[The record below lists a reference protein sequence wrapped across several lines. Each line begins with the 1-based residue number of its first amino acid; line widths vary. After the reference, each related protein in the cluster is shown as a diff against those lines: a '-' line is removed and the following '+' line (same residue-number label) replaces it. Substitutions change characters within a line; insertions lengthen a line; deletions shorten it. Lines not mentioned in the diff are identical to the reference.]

1 MLSCYRIL
9 DLTTEKA
16 FIAGRALSDW
26 GAEVIKIE
34 PPGGDPARFRGLF
47 YKDDP
52 DPEKNLTWF
61 AFNANKK
68 SVTLDITAA
77 KDKELFKKL
86 VKTADAVL
94 ESYPPGYLDKL
105 GLGYKELSKI
115 NPGIVLTS
123 ISGFGQAGPYKD
135 YKDPDI
141 VVRAL
146 GGLIYGAGYDDRP
159 PLTVSYEH
167 THTLGA
173 MNGAAGTMIALA
185 HRVHTGQGQHVEAIT
200 QQALDIVCSAETEG
214 PYALFGQIPSRHGRA
229 RASVTLKDGSTFFN
243 TLLWPC
249 KDGFIALN
257 LLLNPTAA
265 KNNLSMM
272 EYLKKDG
279 IDIGFLEGWA
289 WDRKSWEDMTREQ
302 ADKLMD
308 SLGKFFMN
316 HTKDELLKLAI
327 ANRFQ
332 LGPCNNAADVLKH
345 PSLEARKF
353 WKKIDHPEL
362 GTSLIY
368 PGGAVVSS
376 EKYIGP
382 YRRAPR
388 IGEHNAEILKT
399 LNTSIKTFE
408 KQKKNKNNALNKPF
422 EGVKLVQLCWAGVGV
437 YTCNYLS
444 HYGATTV
451 RVETSTRPDP
461 VRLFAPFAPTNQ
473 PGEPVG
479 LERSAFFSIT
489 HTAPEMGISLNFK
502 TPEGVELFKKL
513 VAWADVVAEGF
524 PAGVMDKLG
533 LDYEGLKKINPQII
547 MFRTCGYGHTG
558 PMADQP
564 GFGSIL
570 TAVTMMDNIVGWPDR
585 PPVSPSTYYTDQL
598 SPMYATLSIMA
609 ALDYRRRTG
618 KGQYIDHAQI
628 ETGLNYMTPLIL
640 DYQANHRE
648 LSVKGNKSDF
658 AAPHGIYPCQGD
670 DRWVAIAITSDEEWQ
685 SFVKAIGSPKWA
697 KEKKYEKA
705 ADRLKYSDELD
716 KLVAEW
722 TFNYPPEAV
731 EDILQTAGV
740 GAGVV
745 ANAKDIDEDP
755 QMNYYHFYRE
765 MDHPYMGKLRYYHPA
780 PIKLSAVETALG
792 RPMLMGEHTDYICT
806 KTLGMT
812 QGKVN
817 SLRKKGVFD

>member
-16 FIAGRALSDW
+16 FIAGRALSDF

-34 PPGGDPARFRGLF
+34 PPGGDPARFHGLF
-47 YKDDP
+47 YKDQV
-52 DPEKNLTWF
+52 DPEKNLNWM
-61 AFNANKK
+61 ALNANKK
-68 SVTLDITAA
+68 SVTLDITTVQGQ
-77 KDKELFKKL
+77 DYFKRL

-94 ESYPPGYLDKL
+94 ESYAPGYLDKL
-105 GLGYKELSKI
+105 GLGYKDLSKI

-123 ISGFGQAGPYKD
+123 ISGFGQEGPYKD

-146 GGLIYGAGYDDRP
+146 GGLIYTAGYEDRP
-159 PLTVSYEH
+159 PLTTSYEH
-167 THTLGA
+167 THIFGA
-173 MNGAAGTMIALA
+173 MNGAAGTVIALA
-185 HRVHTGQGQHVEAIT
+185 QRVHSGLGQHVDAIT
-200 QQALDIVCSAETEG
+200 QQALDVAASAEIEG
-214 PYALFGQIPSRHGRA
+214 PYALFRQVLTRHGRA
-229 RASVTLKDGSTFFN
+229 RASVTLKDGSFYYN
-243 TLLWPC
+243 TLVWSC

-265 KNNLSMM
+265 RNNLSMM

-279 IDIGFLEGWA
+279 INIGFLEGWD
-289 WDRKSWEDMTREQ
+289 WEKKSWGDMTREQ

-316 HTKDELLKLAI
+316 HTKAELLKLAVE
-327 ANRFQ
+327 NRFQ
-332 LGPCNNAADVLKH
+332 LGPCNNAADILKH
-345 PSLEARKF
+345 PQLESRKY
-353 WKKIDHPEL
+353 WKDIAYPEL
-362 GTSLIY
+362 GRSLKY

-376 EKYIGP
+376 EKYVGP
-382 YRRAPR
+382 YKRAPH
-388 IGEHNAEILKT
+388 IGEHNAEILNNLDAAVK
-399 LNTSIKTFE
+399 SFE
-408 KQKKNKNNALNKPF
+408 KPEAAGAPAKKPF

-444 HYGATTV
+444 HYGATTI

-461 VRLFAPFAPTNQ
+461 VRLFAPFAPTNK

-479 LERSAFFSIT
+479 LERSAFYSIT

-502 TPEGVELFKKL
+502 TAEGIEIFKKL

-585 PPVSPSTYYTDQL
+585 APVSPSTYYTDQL
-598 SPMYATLSIMA
+598 VPTFASMSIMA

-618 KGQYIDHAQI
+618 KGQYIDHSQI
-628 ETGLNYMTPLIL
+628 ETGLNCMTPLIL
-640 DYQANHRE
+640 DYQLNNRE
-648 LSVKGNKSDF
+648 FKTKGNKSDH
-658 AAPHGIYPCQGD
+658 AAPHGIYRCQGD
-670 DRWVAIAITSDEEWQ
+670 DRWVAIAVTNDEEWDA
-685 SFVKAIGSPKWA
+685 FVKAIGSPKWSQA
-697 KEKKYEKA
+697 KKYSTSTN
-705 ADRLKYSDELD
+705 RLQYGDELD
-716 KLVAEW
+716 NLVESW
-722 TFNYPPEAV
+722 TMNYPPEAV
-731 EDILQTAGV
+731 EEILQSVGV
-740 GAGVV
+740 GAGTV
-745 ANAKDIDEDP
+745 ANAQDIDEDP
-755 QMNYYHFYRE
+755 QMNYYNFYRE
-765 MDHPYMGKLRYYHPA
+765 IEHPYVGRLRYYHPA
-780 PIKLSAVETALG
+780 PIKLSAVETAVG
-792 RPMLMGEHTDYICT
+792 RPVLVGEHTDYICT
-806 KTLGMT
+806 KILGMS
-812 QGKVN
+812 QGEVAG
-817 SLRKKGVFD
+817 LRKKGVFE

>member
-16 FIAGRALSDW
+16 FMCGRALSDW

-47 YKDDP
+47 PGDKV
-52 DPEKNLTWF
+52 DPEKNLTWL

-68 SVTLDITAA
+68 SVTLDITTPPG
-77 KDKELFKKL
+77 KELFLKL
-86 VKTADAVL
+86 VKTADAVI

-105 GLGYKELSKI
+105 GLGYKDLSKI

-123 ISGFGQAGPYKD
+123 ITGFGQEGPYKD

-146 GGLIYGAGYDDRP
+146 GGMVYTAGYDDRP
-159 PLTVSYEH
+159 PLTVSYQH
-167 THTLGA
+167 THSLGA
-173 MNGAAGTMIALA
+173 MNGAAGTLIALA
-185 HRVHTGQGQHVEAIT
+185 HRARTGQGQHVDAIT
-200 QQALDIVCSAETEG
+200 QQALDIVCSAEMEG
-214 PYALFGQIPSRHGRA
+214 PYALFGQVPTRHGRA
-229 RASVTLKDGSTFFN
+229 RASVALKDGSTFYN

-249 KDGFIALN
+249 KDGYIALN

-279 IDIGFLEGWA
+279 IDIGFLEGWD
-289 WDRKSWEDMTREQ
+289 WEKKSWEHMTRQQ
-302 ADKLMD
+302 AEKLMD

-316 HTKDELLKLAI
+316 HTKDELLKLAVE
-327 ANRFQ
+327 NRFQ
-332 LGPCNNAADVLKH
+332 LGPCNNAEDVLKH
-345 PSLEARKF
+345 PQLAARKF
-353 WKKIDHPEL
+353 WKEIDCPGIGKL
-362 GTSLIY
+362 KY
-368 PGGAVVSS
+368 PGGAVTTTQGYV
-376 EKYIGP
+376 GP
-382 YRRAPR
+382 RTRAPR
-388 IGEHNAEILKT
+388 IGEHNDEILKT
-399 LNTSIKTFE
+399 LDSWKKSAEKPKTID
-408 KQKKNKNNALNKPF
+408 NKKPF
-422 EGVKLVQLCWAGVGV
+422 EGVKLIQLCWAGVGV

-444 HYGATTV
+444 HYGATTI

-489 HTAPEMGISLNFK
+489 HTAPEMDIALNFK
-502 TPEGVELFKKL
+502 HAEAIDIFKKL

-524 PAGVMDKLG
+524 PAGVMDRLG
-533 LDYEGLKKINPQII
+533 LDYEGLKKVNPEII

-570 TAVTMMDNIVGWPDR
+570 TAVTMMDNIVGWADR
-585 PPVSPSTYYTDQL
+585 APVPPSTYYTDQL

-609 ALDYRRRTG
+609 ALDYKRRTG
-618 KGQYIDHAQI
+618 KGQYIDHSQI

-640 DYQANHRE
+640 DYQVNHRE
-648 LSVKGNKSDF
+648 FQSKGNRSDS
-658 AAPHGIYPCQGD
+658 AAPYGIYRCKGE
-670 DRWVAIAITSDEEWQ
+670 DRWAAIAVTNDAEWQ
-685 SFVKAIGSPKWA
+685 SLVKVIGNPKWTQD
-697 KEKKYEKA
+697 KKYAKA
-705 ADRLKYSDELD
+705 ADRVKYSDELD
-716 KLVAEW
+716 KLVEKW
-722 TFNYPPEAV
+722 TSNYPPEAV
-731 EDILQTAGV
+731 EEMLQQVGV

-745 ANAKDIDEDP
+745 ASAKDINEDP

-765 MDHPYMGKLRYYHPA
+765 MEHPYMGKLRYYHPA
-780 PIKLSAVETALG
+780 PIKLSAVEAAVQ
-792 RPMLMGEHTDYICT
+792 RPVLLGEHTDRICT
-806 KTLGMT
+806 EILGMN
-812 QGKVN
+812 QSEVDR
-817 SLRKKGVFD
+817 LRQKGVFE